1 MEKEIKKF
9 CIENSK
15 KEKIDFSIFQNPI
28 NLHNKYSKNYSFN
41 KFKGDIFE
49 ILLSELFRGNGYLV
63 DRVGESGNDGGCD
76 LIIRHPKDNSIMF
89 ILQAKNWKES
99 INISD
104 IDKEFGKFRRNYKKQ
119 NNLNNSH
126 FCFVAW
132 KYVKGIK
139 TKINTELNIN
149 IWDEQD
155 IQNNLF
161 KKYKS
166 QHPKYPRIQLKSY
179 QEKAFKNIIRF
190 WKNNKRCYVEH
201 STGTGKTYIIAKLV
215 EVLLLNAKNK
225 ILILSP
231 SAYINDRINELLKTV
246 IPSSNI
252 ALRYK
257 VEKVVNILT
266 YQYLYHNSAIIP
278 SNNFTHII
286 MDEAHR
292 AGALEWHE
300 IGLLPIIN
308 NNAKIVGLSA
318 TMQRYSSGIDVKEFL
333 ENNCAGEL
341 SLFKAMTLGIL
352 PPIGKYVYSVKDIDS
367 KIDEIKFDVES
378 KYKKF
383 PKKKEQVLS
392 ILDAK
397 QIKDYSIQNVLL
409 KYYRSIQ
416 YQKIIAF
423 CEGFEHANEIRRLLE
438 NTFVKFS
445 NVKIEKITSKGS
457 KKENKLIL
465 SKFSNEKSHKNQIN
479 IIVAIDMLNEGI
491 DVSGIDSIMLFRKT
505 ESPRVY
511 LQQIGRVLRS
521 HGKDNP
527 LIFDCVLNYQ
537 NVKINLTEESQK
549 EVNKYQKS
557 LDDFEFTEIEIPK
570 TITIN
575 DEVREISKIIEEVE
589 AKLNFYRSYENAKEA
604 ARKLGIKSE
613 SEYRESYREDPRLP
627 SKPKNIYKNKGW
639 SDWYDF
645 LGTERPKFYLTYN
658 EAKNAT
664 QDLGIKTSHEYR
676 KHYKEDSRLPSQPNQ
691 IYTNKGWSNWNDFLG
706 TISVNTYQT
715 YLKAS
720 HAAQKLGIKTYTIY
734 KKRYKEDIE
743 LPRHPDRTYSNNGW
757 IDFNIFL
764 GVEKTDFYQT
774 YEEAKIAVSQLN
786 ITTEKEYRFRYKED
800 PRLPSTPARY
810 FANRGWKS
818 LNDFFNKAKPNIYIL
833 YSEAVKAVRKLSI
846 KTRKEYKLRYKENS
860 KLPCNP
866 EDVYNK
872 KGWEDYPYF
881 LGVDPPSYYKSI
893 EEAKNAVTKLAIKT
907 RKEYI
912 TQKRY
917 KEDKKLPSNP
927 SSFYKNKG
935 WTKWEEFII
944 IRYLTYEE
952 AQNAAQKLKI
962 KTRKDYTDNKLYKG
976 DPLLPS
982 NPEKTY
988 GNKGWT
994 NWYHFLGTKVKKIN
1008 RSYKRTQNIYPT
1020 YLEAKNAVQKLGIK
1034 SMKEYKSRRHE
1045 DQSLSGSPSEYYRNK
1060 GWKTSCDFLN
1070 IKKIEYYSTY
1080 QEAQKAAQSLGIKN
1094 RHHYHDKK
1102 KYKEDPK
1109 LPSTP
1114 DKLYKSKG
1122 WKDWYSF
1129 LGYKPVD
1136 IYPTY
1141 EEAKHAAQK
1150 LNIKTGEAYRK
1161 QNLYKKDPRLPSTPE
1176 MKYKNK
1182 GWIDFYDFLGIK
1194 APNKYS
1200 TYKEAKKAAHRF
1212 KIKSR
1217 KEYYSHKCYIKDPR
1231 LTYYP
1236 DKKFKNKGWISWEDF
1251 LGY

>member
-9 CIENSK
+9 CIENSS

-28 NLHNKYSKNYSFN
+28 NLHNKYGDNYSFN

-104 IDKEFGKFRRNYKKQ
+104 IDKEFGKFKRNYKKQ

-149 IWDEQD
+149 VWDEQD

-179 QEKAFKNIIRF
+179 QEKAFKNIFRF

-215 EVLLLNAKNK
+215 EILLLNNKNK

-257 VEKVVNILT
+257 AEKVVNILT
-266 YQYLYHNSAIIP
+266 YQYLFHNSEIIP
-278 SNNFTHII
+278 SNYFTHII

-292 AGALEWHE
+292 AGAPGWHE
-300 IGLLPIIN
+300 KGLLPIIN

-341 SLFKAMTLGIL
+341 SLFKAMALGIL
-352 PPIGKYVYSVKDIDS
+352 PSIGKYVYSVKDIDS
-367 KIDEIKFDVES
+367 KINEIKHEIRI

-383 PKKKEQVLS
+383 PEKIERVL
-392 ILDAK
+392 IKLDAK
-397 QIKDYSIQNVLL
+397 QIKDYSIQNILL

-423 CEGFEHANEIRRLLE
+423 CEGFEHANEIRRLLD
-438 NTFVKFS
+438 NTFVRFS

-465 SKFSNEKSHKNQIN
+465 SKFSDEKPHKNQIN

-537 NVKINLTEESQK
+537 NVKINILDESQK
-549 EVNKYQKS
+549 EADRYQKS
-557 LDDFEFTEIEIPK
+557 LDDFGFTEIEIPK
-570 TITIN
+570 TISIK
-575 DEVREISKIIEEVE
+575 DEIKGISKIIEEVE

-604 ARKLGIKSE
+604 AQKLGIKSE
-613 SEYRESYREDPRLP
+613 SKYRESYRKNPRLP
-627 SKPKNIYKNKGW
+627 SKPKIIYTNKGW
-639 SDWYDF
+639 LDWYDF
-645 LGTERPKFYLTYN
+645 LGAERPILYSTYN
-658 EAKNAT
+658 DAKNAT
-664 QDLGIKTSHEYR
+664 QKLGIKSFIEYR
-676 KHYKEDSRLPSQPNQ
+676 QRYKEDSKLPSQPDRTYKNNGWIDDWPDYFGTTDISNYPTYEEAKNAVRKLNIKSPTEYKNRYSEDPRLPCHPNLTFKKDWKGFDDLLDIETIILYPTLKEAKTAVKRLNINTDAEYRQKHHKDPRLPSTPSKYYRKEGWNGMPDFLDKPYADKYTKYTDAKKAVRKLQIKSRREYNRRYKEDSRLPSNPED
-691 IYTNKGWSNWNDFLG
+691 IYVGIGWIDYNHFLG
-706 TISVNTYQT
+706 IEKHNFYETYVEAKQ
-715 YLKAS
+715 AVR
-720 HAAQKLGIKTYTIY
+720 KLGIKSRKEYIEG
-734 KKRYKEDIE
+734 KRYKEDLR
-743 LPRHPDRTYSNNGW
+743 LPSQPNVYYKDKGW
-757 IDFNIFL
+757 TKWSDFWGTRYL
-764 GVEKTDFYQT
+764 T
-774 YEEAKIAVSQLN
+774 YEDARVAVQKIGIKTRQDYL
-786 ITTEKEYRFRYKED
+786 KYKRYKED
-800 PRLPSTPARY
+800 P
-810 FANRGWKS
+810 
-818 LNDFFNKAKPNIYIL
+818 
-833 YSEAVKAVRKLSI
+833 
-846 KTRKEYKLRYKENS
+846 
-860 KLPCNP
+860 
-866 EDVYNK
+866 
-872 KGWEDYPYF
+872 
-881 LGVDPPSYYKSI
+881 
-893 EEAKNAVTKLAIKT
+893 
-907 RKEYI
+907 
-912 TQKRY
+912 
-917 KEDKKLPSNP
+917 
-927 SSFYKNKG
+927 
-935 WTKWEEFII
+935 
-944 IRYLTYEE
+944 
-952 AQNAAQKLKI
+952 
-962 KTRKDYTDNKLYKG
+962 
-976 DPLLPS
+976 LLPS
-982 NPEKTY
+982 DPEKKY
-988 GNKGWT
+988 RSMSWT
-994 NWYHFLGTKVKKIN
+994 NWYDFLGTKAP
-1008 RSYKRTQNIYPT
+1008 NIYPT
-1020 YLEAKNAVQKLGIK
+1020 YFEAKMAVQRLGIK
-1034 SMKEYKSRRHE
+1034 SMKEYKNRRHE
-1045 DQSLSGSPSEYYRNK
+1045 DKFLPGSPSECYRNM

-1070 IKKIEYYSTY
+1070 IKKVEYYSTY
-1080 QEAQKAAQSLGIKN
+1080 QEAQKAAQSIGIKN
-1094 RHHYHDKK
+1094 RYHYHDKK
-1102 KYKEDPK
+1102 EYKEDPR

-1122 WKDWYSF
+1122 WIDWYSF

-1141 EEAKHAAQK
+1141 EEAKLAVQK

-1161 QNLYKKDPRLPSTPE
+1161 QYLYKKDPRLPSTPA

-1182 GWIDFYDFLGIK
+1182 GWIDFYDFLGFEYPK
-1194 APNKYS
+1194 KYS
-1200 TYKEAKKAAHRF
+1200 SYNEAKQATTRL
-1212 KIKSR
+1212 KIKSQ
-1217 KEYYSHKCYIKDPR
+1217 KEYQLQQRYKEDPR
-1231 LTYYP
+1231 LTSKPNRTY
-1236 DKKFKNKGWISWEDF
+1236 KNRGWISWEDF
-1251 LGY
+1251 LG